1 MHNNVAVNM
10 QCCRLVVPMIEKC
23 MKDVEKFSCMIA
35 ILNEFR

>member
-10 QCCRLVVPMIEKC
+10 QRRLIVPMIEKC
-23 MKDVEKFSCMIA
+23 MKDVDKFSCMIV